1 MAMTYYALA
10 NLKLNG
16 TSYTYGQLI
25 AGGDLSDHGRIRSLL
40 RKGLIAA
47 HGA

>member
-1 MAMTYYALA
+1 MAMTYYARG
-10 NLKLNG
+10 NLRLNG
-16 TSYTYGQLI
+16 TNYTYGQLI
-25 AGGDLSDHGRIRSLL
+25 AGGDLTAHGRIRSLI